1 MLYLKIW
8 QLQLFA
14 GVLTLFDAIQ
24 VTDVGDLVAD
34 YMIKMAGDTTNPYV
48 MMAVFFLILQR
59 PNTEREE

>member
-8 QLQLFA
+8 QLQLFV